1 MFTSQV
7 GIKLI
12 KEFESFR
19 GEAYLD
25 PADNP
30 TIGWGTTKI
39 YGYKVQLG
47 MIINEPVADLLFMG
61 DLRDTEDEV
70 NSVVQFELNQNQF
83 DALISFEYNT
93 GGLASSTL
101 LKMINSE
108 HPWIKED
115 LFTRW
120 NKATINGVLQVLNG
134 LTRRR
139 KAEFAL
145 YVKN

>member
-12 KEFESFR
+12 KEFESFK

-25 PADNP
+25 PAGNP
-30 TIGWGTTKI
+30 TIGWGTTRI
-39 YGYKVQLG
+39 YRRKVKLG
-47 MIINEPVADLLFMG
+47 MIINEPVGELLLEG
-61 DLRDTEDEV
+61 DLQDIEDEV
-70 NSVVQFELNQNQF
+70 NSIVRFHLNQNQF
-83 DALISFEYNT
+83 DALVSFEYNI

-108 HPWIKED
+108 HPWITED

-120 NKATINGVLQVLNG
+120 NKATINGVLQVLPG